1 VYAINLKNK
10 PCFSMHDGMPVVNA
24 IFPAM
29 EDLESKLVP

>member
-10 PCFSMHDGMPVVNA
+10 SCFSMHDGMPMVSA
-24 IFPAM
+24 IFLAM